1 MKLDHE
7 SEVVVKVGSFYAS
20 ERSSSNTKMQ
30 IKKVKVFI
38 QKFQFWDFFDS
49 AEEVW
54 IPADDKMMIWVS
66 MYFRVCLSN

>member
-38 QKFQFWDFFDS
+38 QKFQF
-49 AEEVW
+49 
-54 IPADDKMMIWVS
+54 
-66 MYFRVCLSN
+66 